1 MTDRLEGLRAAVELS
16 PDNDALRLVLAEALF
31 GEQLVGEAL
40 GHFELLVE
48 KAALPTDQ
56 LIAVGWM
63 ALEDGRLAL
72 SARCLERARRAG
84 VTEGTNPLRERIEAE
99 LASDGV
105 MRRADGPEPAGGEDE
120 DEDEDDR
127 GEAGDAKASSVARL
141 VDRLDHVTFADVGGL
156 KDVKKAIH
164 KQIILPFQ
172 RPDLYERYGRRA
184 GGGVLLYGPPGCGKT
199 LVARA
204 TAGECGLPF
213 LNLRMEDVM
222 DPWYGVSEQQ
232 LHGAFEE
239 ARAAA
244 PCVLFVDEL
253 DALAYSRRK
262 SQGSAGRALVDQLLQ
277 ELDAIGSDNAGMLI
291 LAATNAP
298 WDVDDALKR
307 PGRFDRVVFVAPP
320 DDQARTKIL
329 EIVLADRPVGP
340 IDHAR
345 VAKGAVLFSG
355 ADLHGVV
362 ERAVDAVIDETLES
376 GDDVLIGQ
384 GHLERAVAAARP
396 TTVDW
401 LRTARNYVEFAND
414 GGRYDDVRAYLA
426 SKEAKTVMK

>member
-16 PDNDALRLVLAEALF
+16 PGNDALRLVLAEALF
-31 GEQLVGEAL
+31 ADRLTGEAL
-40 GHFELLVE
+40 RHFEVLVE
-48 KAALPTDQ
+48 NAALPTEQ

-63 ALEDGRLAL
+63 ALEEGRLAL
-72 SARCLERARRAG
+72 SARCLERARKAG
-84 VTEGTNPLRERIEAE
+84 VTEGTHPLRERLEAE

-105 MRRADGPEPAGGEDE
+105 MRRADGPEPAEDSDADE
-120 DEDEDDR
+120 DED
-127 GEAGDAKASSVARL
+127 GDGAKGSSVARL
-141 VDRLDHVTFADVGGL
+141 VDRLDQVTFADVGGL
-156 KDVKKAIH
+156 QDVKKAIH

-232 LHGAFEE
+232 LHAAFEE

-244 PCVLFVDEL
+244 PCVLFIDEL

-307 PGRFDRVVFVAPP
+307 PGRFDHVVFVPPP
-320 DDQARTKIL
+320 DEQARTKIL

-362 ERAVDAVIDETLES
+362 ERAVDAVIDETLET
-376 GDDVLIGQ
+376 GGEDVLIGQ